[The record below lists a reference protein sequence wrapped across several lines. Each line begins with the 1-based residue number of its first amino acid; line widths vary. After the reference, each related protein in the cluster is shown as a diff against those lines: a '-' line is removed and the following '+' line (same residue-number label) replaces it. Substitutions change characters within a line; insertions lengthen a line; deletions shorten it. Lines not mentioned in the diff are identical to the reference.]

1 MEKIKI
7 NKDISLD
14 EVLNLSMPDAV
25 TRYRIG
31 KMSLLKIADECG
43 AKIKVGSRT
52 LYHRP
57 TLDKYFNSKAGNN
70 E

>member
-1 MEKIKI
+1 MRELKV
-7 NKDISLD
+7 NQDVSLN
-14 EVLNLSMPDAV
+14 EVLNLSREDAI

-31 KMSLLKIADECG
+31 KMTLIKVADEAG

-57 TLDKYFNSKAGNN
+57 TLDKYFESKT